1 MPRRSPLL
9 AGIVAMTAFLGCHL
23 EEPFVRDNHW
33 DPDASVTK
41 RLVAP
46 ESTFSIGDRITVE
59 LVADPPLPAGPLNI
73 EWTSNG
79 VADTAIQVFAA
90 GAGEFVV
97 ARANAGYRPV
107 AVSAR
112 LDDVL
117 VSTTVMV
124 GQKVASLALGCGS
137 AGAPVACDA
146 TPLAVNAL
154 RTVSSTMADANTNA
168 IRRREFVMQRA
179 TTVSRDPSVLSTAP
193 TIANAAGQWTVRGI
207 APGSTWLVVTVDGR
221 RDSVRFV
228 VTP

>member
-1 MPRRSPLL
+1 MTPRALVLIAGL
-9 AGIVAMTAFLGCHL
+9 AAVTLGCHL
-23 EEPFVRDNHW
+23 EEAFVRDNLW
-33 DPDASVTK
+33 DPDAQVT
-41 RLVAP
+41 RALSAP
-46 ESTFSIGDRITVE
+46 DSTFSIGDRIEVTF
-59 LVADPPLPAGPLNI
+59 LTDPPLPSGPLNI

-79 VADTAIQVFAA
+79 VADTATQVFAA
-90 GAGEFVV
+90 GAGAFVV
-97 ARANAGYRPV
+97 TRANAGYQPV

-112 LDDVL
+112 LDGVI

-124 GQKVASLALGCGS
+124 GQKVASLDLTCGS

-154 RTVSSTMADANTNA
+154 RTVASTMADANTNA

-179 TTVSRDPSVLSTAP
+179 TTISRDPSGPSTAP
-193 TIANAAGQWTVRGI
+193 TIAHAAGQWTVRGI